1 MQSLRCLIMILE
13 RSLNRFLHPPACDP
27 LGRRALFPGE
37 CQARSGSEVPPRR
50 AWGCPRCWGL
60 ALFWAPAACPDFNMS
75 DLASQSSLEGSCTPP
90 CSEPPVLAAP
100 TLQLPARAGGSCCTQ
115 PGARC
120 PLPSPALTPSSPPV
134 PGPPAHPCL
143 HLCFSFINI
152 LSKDPRM
159 FFPQ

>member
-27 LGRRALFPGE
+27 LGRRALFLGE

-90 CSEPPVLAAP
+90 CSEPPVLTHTAAASKGWWLLLHPARCQVPAPLTCPHTLVP
-100 TLQLPARAGGSCCTQ
+100 TCARATCTSLPA
-115 PGARC
+115 
-120 PLPSPALTPSSPPV
+120 PV
-134 PGPPAHPCL
+134 L
-143 HLCFSFINI
+143 
-152 LSKDPRM
+152 
-159 FFPQ
+159 